1 MRNAIQKWGIT
12 LYLLLL
18 SLHLYAQV
26 FGKNYI
32 LLQVYTKFL
41 LVPILILYLISQDY
55 FHKSPKDK
63 WLVILALTSSFMGDV
78 LLTIENYFIL
88 GMVAFMITHI
98 FNIVFFNHQQNIVKP
113 KSKKFYGF
121 LILLFV
127 FCCFIFNTLK
137 PAMGMLIYPV
147 TVYMAF
153 ICISALMSIHAG
165 GHLQSSLLSKLFWFP
180 GMLFFI
186 ISDTVLA
193 FNKFDWSLH
202 HPIKNIGLVI
212 MLTYGIAQLLLVKG
226 FQLYF
231 KQQAAAKE

>member
-55 FHKSPKDK
+55 FHKSPKYK

-98 FNIVFFNHQQNIVKP
+98 FNIFFLTI
-113 KSKKFYGF
+113 
-121 LILLFV
+121 
-127 FCCFIFNTLK
+127 
-137 PAMGMLIYPV
+137 
-147 TVYMAF
+147 
-153 ICISALMSIHAG
+153 
-165 GHLQSSLLSKLFWFP
+165 
-180 GMLFFI
+180 
-186 ISDTVLA
+186 
-193 FNKFDWSLH
+193 NK
-202 HPIKNIGLVI
+202 
-212 MLTYGIAQLLLVKG
+212 T
-226 FQLYF
+226 
-231 KQQAAAKE
+231 